1 MKRESINILM
11 NKLFS
16 SHWHLSLWLVSAFL
30 LPWQTK
36 LILKS
41 ASSNYWEISLFA
53 VMIFLVFTLAVFF
66 ITNFKHLQ
74 SWSVAVYVKVAAI
87 LFLLSLIL
95 SLFYSLD
102 PLLSFYRYI
111 WLIIF
116 VISLYA
122 ISHLPQNWRTY
133 ILVTLLLSIFFQALL
148 GVHQFLTQL
157 SFSSSIMGMA
167 LHDASRAGTIVLE
180 SVSGRYLRAYGP
192 LDHPNVF
199 GGIMALAV
207 IVSAYLFLR
216 INNRYQHLL
225 FLVLFIVFNL
235 ALLTSFSRAAIL
247 AFVLAYSVFLIENRK
262 SIKVWSILLL
272 SSVIIIL
279 LFSWQYHEL
288 LFSRLQ
294 VNNRLEQISLNER
307 KDFNQSA
314 WYNFFQHPVIG
325 TGLSNS
331 TLVIREND
339 LKNQLDLAAWNYQP
353 AHNYFLLIL
362 NEGGI
367 ILFIAVL
374 LFWYFAYKKSRSY
387 RLLALFVTFFILTLF
402 DHWLF
407 SLPLT
412 SVLPF
417 FWLALI

>member
-1 MKRESINILM
+1 MKKESINILM
-11 NKLFS
+11 NKLFCS
-16 SHWHLSLWLVSAFL
+16 RLHLSLWLFSAFL

-41 ASSNYWEISLFA
+41 ASSNYWEISLFV

-66 ITNFKHLQ
+66 IVNFKQLK
-74 SWSVAVYVKVAAI
+74 SWRLPVYLKVAVI

-95 SLFYSLD
+95 SLFYSVD

-116 VISLYA
+116 IISLYA
-122 ISHLPQNWRTY
+122 IRNLPKNWQAY
-133 ILVTLLLSIFFQALL
+133 ILITLLLSVFFQALF
-148 GVHQFLTQL
+148 GIHQFFTQL
-157 SFSSSIMGMA
+157 SFSSSMMGMA
-167 LHDASRAGTIVLE
+167 LHDASQAGTIVLE
-180 SVSGRYLRAYGP
+180 NFSGRYLRAYGP

-199 GGIMALAV
+199 GGIMALAA
-207 IVSAYLFLR
+207 IASAYLFIR

-247 AFVLAYSVFLIENRK
+247 AFALAYIVFFIENRK
-262 SIKVWSILLL
+262 AIKVWAILLI
-272 SSVIIIL
+272 SSVIIAL

-294 VNNRLEQISLNER
+294 TNNRLEQISLNER
-307 KDFNQSA
+307 KNFNQSA
-314 WYNFFQHPVIG
+314 WHSFSQHPIIG

-339 LKNQLDLAAWNYQP
+339 LKNYLDLASWNYQP

-367 ILFIAVL
+367 ILFIAIF
-374 LFWYFAYKKSRSY
+374 LFWYFAYKKSRSH
-387 RLLALFVTFFILTLF
+387 RLLALFITFFILTLF